1 MDSKTK
7 SGQMK
12 RRTFL
17 AGAAA
22 AGAGAML
29 TSGVRRARAQAKP
42 ADVNVGI
49 IGTGTQG
56 MVLLRDALRIPG
68 VKFRA
73 VCDIW
78 DFSLRYSSGTV
89 RKFVKNPVN
98 PQPGAPNQYKDYK
111 EMLAKEKDLDAC
123 IVATPDWMHAEHA
136 IAAMKAGLHVYCE
149 KEMSKTL
156 SLAKDMA
163 VASKETGKMLQI
175 GHQRR
180 SNPVYLWALKMI
192 QEDKLLGKFRSC
204 HGQWNRA
211 ASEKRNWHPRYVIPE
226 AELKKHGYESMDQFR
241 NWRWF
246 KKYSSGP
253 IADLGSHQIDI
264 FSWYVGVEPHS
275 VQAVGGDDYWPDRE
289 WYEDVMCLYE
299 YKPKAGPSV
308 RGFYQVQSTNGFG
321 HYYERFMGDKGTI
334 TMSED
339 HRKCT
344 FVPERGTPVPA
355 WMENV
360 QTVDIGGTQ
369 AYPLIECIKAKGP
382 QGVKDMEVWKVTN
395 IHQFHLM
402 NFFNAVRANDPKK
415 LSCPPSVG
423 YPTAV
428 AVLNVIPAIE
438 KGTKLELDEKAYE
451 I

>member
-1 MDSKTK
+1 MDSKDK
-7 SGQMK
+7 SSRMN

-22 AGAGAML
+22 AGAGAVL
-29 TSGVRRARAQAKP
+29 TGGVRPSRGQAAKKA

-78 DFSLRYSSGTV
+78 KFSQRYGAGTI
-89 RKFVKNPVN
+89 RKYKT
-98 PQPGAPNQYKDYK
+98 QPKPNVYEDYR

-136 IAAMKAGLHVYCE
+136 VAAMKAGLHVYCE
-149 KEMSKTL
+149 KEMSKSL
-156 SLAKDMA
+156 SLAADMA
-163 VASKETGKMLQI
+163 KASRETGKMLQI

-180 SNPVYLWALKMI
+180 SNPVYLWALKLI
-192 QEDKLLGKFRSC
+192 NEDKVLGKMRSC

-211 ASEKRNWHPRYVIPE
+211 ASPKRTWPEKYVIT
-226 AELKKHGYESMDQFR
+226 ADMLKKFGYGSMDEFR
-241 NWRWF
+241 NWRWY

-275 VQAVGGDDYWPDRE
+275 VSAVGGNDYWPDRE

-308 RGFYQVQSTNGFG
+308 RAFYQIQSTNGFG
-321 HYYERFMGDKGTI
+321 HYYERFMGDKGTL

-339 HRKCT
+339 HRKCCY
-344 FVPERGTPVPA
+344 VPERDNPLPD
-355 WMENV
+355 WMAAVEAI
-360 QTVDIGGTQ
+360 DIGGTK
-369 AYPLIECIKAKGP
+369 AVPLVPALKKKNAAAA
-382 QGVKDMEVWKVTN
+382 KDMAIWQTTN
-395 IHQFHLM
+395 IHQFHLQ
-402 NFFNAVRANDPKK
+402 NFFNAIRAGDAKK
-415 LSCPPSVG
+415 LTCPPAVG

-438 KGTKLELDEKAYE
+438 KGAKVELNEEAYKV
-451 I
+451 